1 MRGLAKHLTE
11 AEKEHVDR
19 LTEKMKNALTEEE
32 VQYFENKI
40 HDLLDEVEKRV
51 TNQDMQKAI
60 EEQAATIA

>member
-11 AEKEHVDR
+11 AEKEQVDG

-40 HDLLDEVEKRV
+40 HDLLDEVEKRA
-51 TNQDMQKAI
+51 TNQDMQRAI

>member
-11 AEKEHVDR
+11 AEKEQVDR

-51 TNQDMQKAI
+51 TNLDMQKAI